1 VSQPDTSRLAQSEAL
16 DLGAYLRPLWRRKWV
31 VLLVVVVA
39 AGGTYFL
46 ESRQPKRYVSGTS
59 VLIQDADPAAAVD
72 ATQPL
77 APPTPQQMVDLA
89 SVFTDQAITATVYKD
104 LGMPLGSAG
113 TVTVAPE
120 VGSGATESSI
130 LGVTATSATPILAAR
145 LANTY
150 VAAFR
155 ASQSAAQAAQAS
167 SDLSATRQALSTLA
181 NTSANATQRQ
191 QLITQESVLRTQVL
205 NPSSGAT
212 QIDTAVPP
220 GAPSSPRP
228 TRDAILGGLV
238 GLLLGIGIA
247 FAVELFDR
255 RLVHVSS
262 VEATYGTPVLAVL
275 PHVRNP
281 TPIQDGRA
289 IVPPTF
295 IESVRSLRINLGMVR
310 GEAPPR
316 SLLVASAIP
325 GEGKSTVARDL
336 ALVYAEAGA
345 AVLIIDA
352 DLRRP
357 SMAKLF
363 GVDSSPGLVQVLRRE
378 MSPSQAA
385 IPVYWSTTRDV
396 SLNGHGP
403 EPRPPQ
409 GHPGTIDLL
418 DYGDSV
424 PNPVTLL
431 GSDTMVSLLAAAP
444 KRYDV
449 TIIDSAPLLAVADTV
464 PLLER
469 VDAVLLV
476 ARLGLST
483 SDSAERLMT
492 LLQRVPQT
500 NIVGIVT
507 NDMRA
512 GRRGGQK
519 NYGYYGYSASMPP
532 RGGPGKTVDLLD
544 FDKLT
549 QE

>member
-1 VSQPDTSRLAQSEAL
+1 MSQSEANPLAQSEAL
-16 DLGAYLRPLWRRKWV
+16 DLGAYLRPVWRRKWV

-46 ESRQPKRYVSGTS
+46 ESRQPKRYVSSTS

-72 ATQPL
+72 ATEPVS
-77 APPTPQQMVDLA
+77 PPTPQQMVDLA

-104 LGMPLGSAG
+104 LRMPLGSAG

-120 VGSGATESSI
+120 VGAGATESSI
-130 LGVTATSATPILAAR
+130 LVVTATSAAPDLAAR

-150 VAAFR
+150 VDAFR
-155 ASQSAAQAAQAS
+155 ASQSAAQAAQAA

-205 NPSSGAT
+205 NPSAGAT

-220 GAPSSPRP
+220 KAPSSPRP

-247 FAVELFDR
+247 LAVELFDR
-255 RLVHVSS
+255 RLVHISS
-262 VEATYGTPVLAVL
+262 VQATYGAPVLAVL
-275 PHVRNP
+275 PHVRDP

-295 IESVRSLRINLGMVR
+295 IESVRSLRINLGMAR

-363 GVDSSPGLVQVLRRE
+363 GVDASPGLVQVLRRE
-378 MSPSQAA
+378 MSPSEAA
-385 IPVYWSTTRDV
+385 IAVYWSTPTAV
-396 SLNGHGP
+396 SLNGQGP
-403 EPRPPQ
+403 GPRPTQ
-409 GHPGTIDLL
+409 GYPGTIDLL
-418 DYGDSV
+418 DYGDSI

-431 GSDTMVSLLAAAP
+431 GSGTMVSLLAAAP
-444 KRYDV
+444 QRYDI

-464 PLLER
+464 PLLEH

-492 LLQRVPQT
+492 LLQRLPQT
-500 NIVGIVT
+500 NIVGVVT

-512 GRRGGQK
+512 GRRGDQK
-519 NYGYYGYSASMPP
+519 RYGYYGYSAAP
-532 RGGPGKTVDLLD
+532 RGGREEYAGLPA
-544 FDKLT
+544 FDDRA